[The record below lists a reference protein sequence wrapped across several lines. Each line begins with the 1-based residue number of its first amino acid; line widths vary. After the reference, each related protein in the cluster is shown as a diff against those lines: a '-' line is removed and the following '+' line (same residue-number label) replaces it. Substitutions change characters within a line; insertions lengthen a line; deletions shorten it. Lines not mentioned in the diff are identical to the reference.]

1 MPNRY
6 QSRFCWLLSVTVLTL
21 VVGGCPQFWGFWQ
34 QQPQGDAELIPFG
47 SANDLLSYFKQQ
59 ATVRHQSRGG
69 GLFWGGFAAPVDL
82 AAPGAAEGTGT
93 NDQAGGGQSF
103 TTTNIQEIGV
113 DESDVIKSD
122 GTYFYVAKD
131 RSLRIVRAT
140 PEDQMAEVGQLEVE
154 TAIDSMYLFGSKLIL
169 LGQAYGDGS
178 WGDAE
183 IRVWPPY
190 YSGTSLT
197 VYEVDISDP
206 TSPAVSKQLDLDGSL
221 VNSRLTNER
230 VIIVLTIVPDLPDD
244 PTPVSIGLVT
254 LEQVM
259 PKVRTAASEQDMVP
273 WEDWLY
279 PTSPDGYYMTAVIT
293 LDANDIESI
302 LASAA
307 VLANAGTIYASTEAL
322 YITDAEY
329 DPSDNYREK
338 TAIHKFAFDAD
349 GVARYVASGSVPGRL
364 LNQFSLG
371 EHEGYLRAA
380 THVDNPQ
387 LFLGDEVGIAVVG
400 SDDAT
405 AQPIAPPSQDY
416 NAVFVLN
423 ETGDKLEIAGGVENI
438 APGETLY
445 SARFLGDHG
454 FLVTFRKIDPL
465 FVLDLSDPA
474 NPEVVGELK
483 VPGFS
488 DYLHPL
494 DDTHLIGVGIYTIPT
509 EEGFDWFQGV
519 QVSLFDVSDW
529 SNPTAVQQ
537 ITLGGRGSE
546 SEIDRTHKGFTFLP
560 EGNLLAIPMTLTT
573 ESEIPWEYG
582 EAIFGGVVAFRV
594 DKDTGFTELG
604 RLEDMSWN
612 EAAGDYYAYRYT
624 DWRRAAFIGS
634 VLYAITPDGVRAAP
648 VSDFS
653 ATSEITLPE

>member
-1 MPNRY
+1 MP
-6 QSRFCWLLSVTVLTL
+6 SRHHFRPCWLLSTMVLTL
-21 VVGGCPQFWGFWQ
+21 VVAGCPPWWPPDGQT
-34 QQPQGDAELIPFG
+34 PEADAELVRFD
-47 SANDLLSYFKQQ
+47 SADDLLNYFKQQ
-59 ATVRHQSRGG
+59 ATERYRFRGG

-82 AAPGAAEGTGT
+82 AAPGAAEGAGT

-122 GTYFYVAKD
+122 GTYFYIAKG

-140 PEDQMAEVGQLEVE
+140 PEDQMAEVGHLEVE

-169 LGQAYGDGS
+169 LGQAYEDGS

-183 IRVWPPY
+183 IMVWPPY
-190 YSGTSLT
+190 YRGTSLT
-197 VYEVDISDP
+197 VYEVDVSDP
-206 TSPAVSKQLDLDGSL
+206 ASPTVSKQLDLDGSL
-221 VNSRLTNER
+221 VSSRLTNER

-259 PKVRTAASEQDMVP
+259 PKVRTVAGEQDMVP

-279 PTSPDGYYMTAVIT
+279 PTSPDGYFMTAVIT

-338 TAIHKFAFDAD
+338 TAIHKLAFDEN

-380 THVDNPQ
+380 THVDNPE
-387 LFLGDEVGIAVVG
+387 LFLGDAVGIAVAPG
-400 SDDAT
+400 GGPT
-405 AQPIAPPSQDY
+405 AQPIVPPSQDY
-416 NAVFVLN
+416 NAAFVLS
-423 ETGDKLEIAGGVENI
+423 ETGGKLEITGGVENI
-438 APGETLY
+438 APGETLH
-445 SARFLGDHG
+445 SARFLGDRG

-494 DDTHLIGVGIYTIPT
+494 DDTHLIGVGKYTLFT
-509 EEGFDWFQGV
+509 DEGFDWFQGV
-519 QVSLFDVSDW
+519 QLSLFDVSDW
-529 SNPTAVQQ
+529 SNPTVVEQ

-546 SEIDRTHKGFTFLP
+546 SEVDYTHKAFTFLP
-560 EGNLLAIPMTLTT
+560 EQNLLAIPMTLTT
-573 ESEIPWEYG
+573 ESEIPWDYG
-582 EAIFGGVVAFRV
+582 EPIFGGVIAFRV

-612 EAAGDYYAYRYT
+612 EAEGDYYAYHYA
-624 DWRRAAFIGS
+624 DWRRAAFIGN

-653 ATSEITLPE
+653 TTSEVALPE